1 MKVPVQKT
9 FLRLHMDIIITIRLQ
24 LWAAAAANHWNS
36 WSALADR
43 LNWVRVVRVA
53 IASQRGNQHMVRY
66 RFHIFSSF
74 SSSSFQSVCPA
85 LITTTDSCGQAL
97 RHCNLLQFWAQNWQS
112 QCHIMKLKKEKAN
125 ETSAT
130 SRTNR
135 QYLSLLS
142 DEPPSTRWP
151 ADVRSSFWPLRVC
164 LVDKKK
170 EERK

>member
-1 MKVPVQKT
+1 MGSSSSKSLK
-9 FLRLHMDIIITIRLQ
+9 Q
-24 LWAAAAANHWNS
+24 LVS
-36 WSALADR
+36 ISRQTKLGKSGQGGYCQSAGQSTYGTL
-43 LNWVRVVRVA
+43 
-53 IASQRGNQHMVRY
+53 SFSY
-66 RFHIFSSF
+66 FFSFSSSS

-85 LITTTDSCGQAL
+85 LITTADSCGQAL
-97 RHCNLLQFWAQNWQS
+97 RHCNLLRFWAQNWQS

-164 LVDKKK
+164 LEDKKK